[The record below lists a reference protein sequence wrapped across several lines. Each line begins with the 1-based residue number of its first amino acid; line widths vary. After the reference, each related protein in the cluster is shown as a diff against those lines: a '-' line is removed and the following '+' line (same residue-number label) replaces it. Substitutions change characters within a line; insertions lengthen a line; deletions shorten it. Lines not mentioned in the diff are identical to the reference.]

1 MIDILLG
8 LLLPFITILSIV
20 IAVRHGPFRNRWWRV
35 ETWAGFTLTVA
46 WICFLLG
53 FVGPMIFA
61 PGANQGPL
69 LGVLFTGPIG
79 LLVGFVWGGLR
90 ANRAQLIHRAQTE
103 PLGN

>member
-1 MIDILLG
+1 LIDVLLG

-20 IAVRHGPFRNRWWRV
+20 IAVRHGPFKNRWWRV

-46 WICFLLG
+46 WICFLIG

-69 LGVLFTGPIG
+69 LGVLYTGPIG
-79 LLVGFVWGGLR
+79 LIIGFVWGGIR
-90 ANRAQLIHRAQTE
+90 AKARS
-103 PLGN
+103 G